1 VVHCPEPFDVEA
13 PVYRIAAALVL
24 TALVSAPSISAR
36 QDAAPAERHPPAI
49 SFQDG
54 DRILFIGD
62 AFFEREYRFGLIETA
77 LTVAHADKQLTF
89 RNLGWSGD
97 NVWGEA
103 RALFGKPPDGYADLM
118 KFVDLT
124 KPTVVI
130 VGYGANESF
139 AGEAGLEDFLEQYR
153 ALLADLEA
161 RTPRIVLLTP
171 VPADAATS
179 PLPAA
184 DVDERNRTLARYS
197 EGIASLARTRKLPVI
212 DLFSAMR
219 DAMTRGHGAPLFQ
232 NGVHLTEAGYAV
244 AAQEIARQTT
254 TAPVA
259 GRFAATW
266 LGKEAGGSPDRERWQ
281 AIRSLVV
288 EKNDSFFHRWR
299 PANVTYLYLF
309 RQREQGKNVVEI
321 PRFDPYVEQKEAEIA
336 ALRKQLERQP

>member
-1 VVHCPEPFDVEA
+1 
-13 PVYRIAAALVL
+13 VYRMAIALVL
-24 TALVSAPSISAR
+24 SVLVSAGTASAR
-36 QDAAPAERHPPAI
+36 QGAAAVEIREPAVT
-49 SFQDG
+49 FQDG
-54 DRILFIGD
+54 DRILFVGD

-77 LTVAHADKQLTF
+77 LTVAHADTPLTF

-139 AGEAGLEDFLEQYR
+139 AGESGLEDFLEQYGT
-153 ALLADLEA
+153 LLADLEA

-179 PLPAA
+179 PLPPAE
-184 DVDERNRTLARYS
+184 VEERNRVLARYS
-197 EGIASLARTRKLPVI
+197 EGITSLARTRKLPVI
-212 DLFSAMR
+212 DLFVAMR
-219 DAMTRGHGAPLFQ
+219 DAMTRDHHEPLFQ

-259 GRFAATW
+259 SRFAATW
-266 LGKEAGGSPDRERWQ
+266 LGEEASGSRDRERWQ
-281 AIRSLVV
+281 RIRALVV
-288 EKNDSFFHRWR
+288 EKNDLFFHRWR

-321 PRFDPYVEQKEAEIA
+321 PRFDPLVEQKEAEIA
-336 ALRKQLERQP
+336 ALRQQLERQR